1 MKDDELLLAI
11 SDIVEAKVAPL
22 HKEIQQVRKEVTEK
36 ITLLENHITE
46 VEAKLESRIIEVEA
60 KFESRITEVEA
71 KLESRITE
79 VEAKLEH
86 RITEVEAKLESEIV
100 RISVLMENNVV
111 PRIDNIESCYV
122 STYNRYVEGLNQ
134 ISSIQ
139 SDVDVIKKV
148 VIEHSK
154 KLQRIS

>member
-1 MKDDELLLAI
+1 MTNNELLLAI
-11 SDIVEAKVAPL
+11 SDIVEAKVDPL

-36 ITLLENHITE
+36 ITLLENRITE
-46 VEAKLESRIIEVEA
+46 VETKLESRI
-60 KFESRITEVEA
+60 T

-79 VEAKLEH
+79 VET
-86 RITEVEAKLESEIV
+86 RLESEIV

>member
-1 MKDDELLLAI
+1 MKDNELLLAI

-60 KFESRITEVEA
+60 KF
-71 KLESRITE
+71 ESRITE

>member
-1 MKDDELLLAI
+1 MTNNELLLAI
-11 SDIVEAKVAPL
+11 SDIVEAKVDPL

-36 ITLLENHITE
+36 ITLLENRITE
-46 VEAKLESRIIEVEA
+46 VETKLESRI
-60 KFESRITEVEA
+60 T

-79 VEAKLEH
+79 VET
-86 RITEVEAKLESEIV
+86 RLESEIV

-111 PRIDNIESCYV
+111 PRIENIESCYV

>member
-1 MKDDELLLAI
+1 MTNNELLLAI
-11 SDIVEAKVAPL
+11 SDIVEAKVDPL

-36 ITLLENHITE
+36 ITLLEN
-46 VEAKLESRIIEVEA
+46 
-60 KFESRITEVEA
+60 RITEVET

-79 VEAKLEH
+79 VETKLESRITKLES
-86 RITEVEAKLESEIV
+86 RITEVETRLESEIV

-111 PRIDNIESCYV
+111 PRIENIESCYV

>member
-1 MKDDELLLAI
+1 MTNNELLLAI
-11 SDIVEAKVAPL
+11 SDIVEAKVDPL

-36 ITLLENHITE
+36 ITLLENRITE
-46 VEAKLESRIIEVEA
+46 VETKLESRI
-60 KFESRITEVEA
+60 T

-79 VEAKLEH
+79 VET
-86 RITEVEAKLESEIV
+86 RLESEIV

-154 KLQRIS
+154 KRQRIS

>member
-1 MKDDELLLAI
+1 MTDNELLLAI
-11 SDIVEAKVAPL
+11 SDIVEAKIDPL
-22 HKEIQQVRKEVTEK
+22 HKEIQQVRKEVTET
-36 ITLLENHITE
+36 ITLLENRITE
-46 VEAKLESRIIEVEA
+46 VETKL
-60 KFESRITEVEA
+60 ESRITEVEA

-79 VEAKLEH
+79 VEAKLES

-100 RISVLMENNVV
+100 RMSVLMENNVV

>member
-1 MKDDELLLAI
+1 MTNNELLLAI
-11 SDIVEAKVAPL
+11 SDIVEAKVDPL

-36 ITLLENHITE
+36 ITLLENRITE
-46 VEAKLESRIIEVEA
+46 VETKLESRITKLET
-60 KFESRITEVEA
+60 KLESRIT

-79 VEAKLEH
+79 VET
-86 RITEVEAKLESEIV
+86 RLESEIV

>member
-1 MKDDELLLAI
+1 MKDNELLLAI

-46 VEAKLESRIIEVEA
+46 VEAKL
-60 KFESRITEVEA
+60 ESRITEVEA